1 MTIVH
6 EIDDETF
13 HKLSRLANKIN
24 STAQILKLSAQE
36 AYDDKTH
43 VAVLSDIFAFLADD
57 TASMAKSFAKLVPK
71 FK

>member
-13 HKLSRLANKIN
+13 HKLSLLANKIN
-24 STAQILKLSAQE
+24 STAQILKLCTQE
-36 AYDDKTH
+36 AYDDKNH
-43 VAVLSDIFAFLADD
+43 VAVLSDIFVFLADD

>member
-13 HKLSRLANKIN
+13 HKLSLLANKIN
-24 STAQILKLSAQE
+24 STTQILKLCTQE
-36 AYDDKTH
+36 AYDDKKL
-43 VAVLSDIFAFLADD
+43 VAVLSDIFVFLADD

>member
-13 HKLSRLANKIN
+13 HKLSLLANKIN
-24 STAQILKLSAQE
+24 STAQILKLCTQE
-36 AYDDKTH
+36 AYDDRKL
-43 VAVLSDIFAFLADD
+43 VAVLSDIFVFLADD
-57 TASMAKSFAKLVPK
+57 TASMVKSFAKLVPK